1 MNTLY
6 NYLCLN
12 IYWMNFDVYLKVLLL
27 TTSSTKSREICDV
40 EVYIY
45 IYQENVIFFKYN
57 HEYSVYFF
65 MLEYLLDDF

>member
-45 IYQENVIFFKYN
+45 ISRKRDFF
-57 HEYSVYFF
+57 
-65 MLEYLLDDF
+65 